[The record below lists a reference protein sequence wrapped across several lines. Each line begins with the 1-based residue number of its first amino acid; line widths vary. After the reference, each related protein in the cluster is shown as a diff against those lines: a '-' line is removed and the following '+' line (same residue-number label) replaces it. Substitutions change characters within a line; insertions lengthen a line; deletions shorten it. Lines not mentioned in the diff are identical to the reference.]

1 MYTIVYHK
9 NNHVYIYVKKLIQ
22 DRPIDLCTYKY
33 IYIYMYQNTI
43 FPTNESQ
50 GAAGH
55 FDVHYDATGRL
66 KHLTV
71 SSGHEFR
78 RVQRLPCMKQS

>member
-1 MYTIVYHK
+1 
-9 NNHVYIYVKKLIQ
+9 
-22 DRPIDLCTYKY
+22 
-33 IYIYMYQNTI
+33 MYQNTI